1 MFILGRFVFRFMQRG
16 MFSKNPLFL
25 LESCSQISV
34 EKAARKIF
42 SHEHRHASCEAGN
55 VFAAQV

>member
-1 MFILGRFVFRFMQRG
+1 MSLFGRFGFRFMQRG
-16 MFSKNPLFL
+16 ISSKNPLFL

-34 EKAARKIF
+34 EKAAGKIF

-55 VFAAQV
+55 DFAGQV